1 MLKQNMAAKYSSGS
15 VAVAMHS
22 SRQGTTT
29 SSAPYPM
36 ALYTSRSPSDVSIS
50 AGTGN
55 LRQQHDNNGAIST
68 SAMADHMRRQNKR
81 SKSPPDCGD
90 NACVRCLFHRYDFR
104 RADTERL
111 YSAYA
116 FRSRFV
122 DIRALG
128 ILLTALFLSLAVVDF
143 VCAARPTIDSVTNVG
158 LGATTSVLLVVLHT
172 RLVTRR
178 RLPLVAGA
186 VVCIC
191 LVFAAASMLPVS
203 RRTSRALPAEGV
215 WRLCYVVFAVGVLV
229 PLPLYIAI
237 GVAVI
242 ICSAHGAVAALTA
255 VEGHPGLVSRQVSET
270 EVVEHRRARDV
281 RPCV

>member
-1 MLKQNMAAKYSSGS
+1 MAAKYSSGS
-15 VAVAMHS
+15 VAVATHS
-22 SRQGTTT
+22 RHGITTS
-29 SSAPYPM
+29 SSAPYPT
-36 ALYTSRSPSDVSIS
+36 ALYVSRSPSDVSIS

-55 LRQQHDNNGAIST
+55 PRRQYDNGAIST
-68 SAMADHMRRQNKR
+68 SVSADQIRRQGKR
-81 SKSPPDCGD
+81 SKPPSDCGD
-90 NACVRCLFHRYDFR
+90 NACGRCLFHRYDFR
-104 RADTERL
+104 RAETERL

-186 VVCIC
+186 IVCVC

-229 PLPLYIAI
+229 PLPLYVAI

-242 ICSAHGAVAALTA
+242 ICAAHGSVAALTA

-270 EVVEHRRARDV
+270 RVAECQRAWV
-281 RPCV
+281 